1 MKIKFALVVF
11 ISVFTLCFK
20 NAKAQTDPPPTVDQL
35 QTAANFTPSHLKAA
49 ERLFEVSGVMDN
61 LHKVFANM
69 IQTRSQTLPEDK
81 RAIFI
86 SVMQKFIAKYFTD
99 DAIKQTFVPIYAA
112 AYSETELNQIADF
125 LSSPAGQAMT
135 AKQPELM
142 NQGMLWGQQLALAHQ
157 DELKAMFNDASNQK

>member
-1 MKIKFALVVF
+1 MKVKFALVVF
-11 ISVFTLCFK
+11 ISVFTLCIK
-20 NAKAQTDPPPTVDQL
+20 NANAQSDQPPTSDHL
-35 QTAANFTPSHLKAA
+35 APRDFTPSHLKAA